1 MSSNPGSSGIEA
13 DGGGSV
19 AEEGPAKAVA
29 DPESYRVSLEGWMQ
43 RRQPEAQGL
52 RVHDVDMPRATGFS
66 NETVFFSAIWQE
78 SGQDVSRRLV
88 ARIEPPDGG
97 LFPIQTDACRVS
109 AAMQHR
115 IMQAVADTGI
125 VPMPT
130 LLPYE
135 EDPSVLGR
143 PFFVMDFVEGRIP
156 ADVPRY
162 SQAGFLVDE
171 ATPEERERMVV
182 DGVEHMADLARLD
195 WRKMGLD
202 WLDVKGE
209 GAPTLADQLELYRRY
224 VERELRGRPHP
235 TLLRGLDW
243 LEANAP
249 EAEVGLSWGD
259 SRLGNVIWQDYR
271 AAAICDWEAASLCP
285 PEADIGWWV
294 MFDRQ
299 SFDDL
304 EAPRLPG
311 FPTREEMVSIW
322 EARSGRRVADMID
335 YWEIFGT
342 MRFCAIMIKLGDR
355 MVRASIVPAEANM
368 PLVNGTTES
377 LERLLARQG
386 A

>member
-1 MSSNPGSSGIEA
+1 MSSRERPE
-13 DGGGSV
+13 DPE
-19 AEEGPAKAVA
+19 EEGPAKAVA
-29 DPESYRVSLEGWMQ
+29 DPESYRVALEGWMQ
-43 RRQPEAQGL
+43 RRQPEVRDL

-66 NETVFFSAIWQE
+66 NETVFFSARWQE
-78 SGQDVSRRLV
+78 SGQEVSRRFV

-97 LFPIQTDACRVS
+97 LFPIQTEGCRVS

-115 IMQAVADTGI
+115 IMQAVADTGV

-135 EDPSVLGR
+135 DDPAVLGR

-162 SQAGFLVDE
+162 TQAGFLVDE
-171 ATPEERERMVV
+171 ATPAERERMVR
-182 DGVEHMADLARLD
+182 DGVERMADLARLD
-195 WRKMGLD
+195 WRKLGLD
-202 WLDVKGE
+202 WLDVKGQ
-209 GAPTLADQLELYRRY
+209 GNPTLADQLELYRRY

-235 TLLRGLDW
+235 VLLRGLDW
-243 LEANAP
+243 LDANAP
-249 EAEVGLSWGD
+249 NEAEVGLSWGD

-304 EAPRLPG
+304 DVLRLPG
-311 FPTREEMVSIW
+311 FPTREEMVAIW
-322 EARSGRRVADMID
+322 EARSGRRVADTID

-355 MVRASIVPAEANM
+355 MVRAGIVPAEANM
-368 PLVNGTTES
+368 SLANGTTES
-377 LERLLARQG
+377 LARLLARQG
-386 A
+386 T

>member
-1 MSSNPGSSGIEA
+1 MST
-13 DGGGSV
+13 

-29 DPESYRVSLEGWMQ
+29 DPETYRSSLDAWMKSQ
-43 RRQPEAQGL
+43 RPDAEEL
-52 RVHDVDMPRATGFS
+52 VVHDVDMPRSTGFS
-66 NETVFFSAIWQE
+66 NETVFFSASWKD
-78 SGQDVSRRLV
+78 SGRPTTQRFV

-97 LFPIQTDACRVS
+97 LFPIQTEACRVS
-109 AAMQHR
+109 AEMQHR
-115 IMQAVADTGI
+115 IMQAVADTGV
-125 VPMPT
+125 VPMPS

-135 EDPSVLGR
+135 GDASVLGR
-143 PFFVMDFVEGRIP
+143 PFFVMEFVEGRIP

-171 ATPEERERMVV
+171 ATPEERGRMVR
-182 DGVEHMADLARLD
+182 DGVEQMAALASLD
-195 WRKMGLD
+195 WKKMGLD
-202 WLDVKGE
+202 WLDVKGRGE
-209 GAPTLADQLELYRRY
+209 PSLADQLELYRSY
-224 VERELRGRPHP
+224 VERELKDRSHP
-235 TLLRGLDW
+235 VLMRGLDW
-243 LEANAP
+243 LDANAP
-249 EAEVGLSWGD
+249 DAETGLSWGD

-271 AAAICDWEAASLCP
+271 SAAICDWEAAALCP

-304 EAPRLPG
+304 DAPRLEG

-322 EARSGRRVADMID
+322 EAKSGRRVAHTID

-355 MVRASIVPAEANM
+355 MVRAGIVPADVNM
-368 PLVNGTTES
+368 SVANGTTDS
-377 LERLLARQG
+377 LARLLARQG

>member
-1 MSSNPGSSGIEA
+1 MSSRERSE
-13 DGGGSV
+13 
-19 AEEGPAKAVA
+19 EEGPAKAVA

-43 RRQPEAQGL
+43 RQQPEADDL

-66 NETVFFSAIWQE
+66 NETVFFSARWQE
-78 SGQDVSRRLV
+78 SGQDVSRRFV

-97 LFPIQTDACRVS
+97 LFPIQTEACRVS

-115 IMQAVADTGI
+115 IMQAVAETGA

-135 EDPSVLGR
+135 EDASVLGR

-162 SQAGFLVDE
+162 TQAGFLVDE
-171 ATPEERERMVV
+171 ATPEERERMVR
-182 DGVEHMADLARLD
+182 DGVARMADLARLD

-202 WLDVKGE
+202 WLDVKGQ
-209 GAPTLADQLELYRRY
+209 GNPTLADQLELYRRY

-235 TLLRGLDW
+235 VLLRGLDW
-243 LEANAP
+243 LDANAP
-249 EAEVGLSWGD
+249 NEAEVGLSWGD

-304 EAPRLPG
+304 DVLRLPG
-311 FPTREEMVSIW
+311 FPTREEMVAIW
-322 EARSGRRVADMID
+322 EARSGRRVADTID

-355 MVRASIVPAEANM
+355 MVRAGIVPAEANM
-368 PLVNGTTES
+368 SLANGTTES
-377 LERLLARQG
+377 LARLLARQG
-386 A
+386 T

>member
-1 MSSNPGSSGIEA
+1 MSSMERS
-13 DGGGSV
+13 
-19 AEEGPAKAVA
+19 EEQGPAKAVA
-29 DPESYRVSLEGWMQ
+29 DPESYRVALEGWMQ
-43 RRQPEAQGL
+43 RRQPEADGL

-66 NETVFFSAIWQE
+66 NETVFFSASWQE
-78 SGQDVSRRLV
+78 SGKDVSGRFV

-97 LFPIQTDACRVS
+97 LFPIQTEACRVS

-115 IMQAVADTGI
+115 IMQAVADTGV

-171 ATPEERERMVV
+171 ATPEERERMVR
-182 DGVEHMADLARLD
+182 DGVERMADLARLD

-209 GAPTLADQLELYRRY
+209 GRPALVDQLELYRRY
-224 VERELRGRPHP
+224 VEGELRGRPHP

-304 EAPRLPG
+304 EVPRLPG
-311 FPTREEMVSIW
+311 FPTREEMVAIW
-322 EARSGRRVADMID
+322 EARSGRRVADTID

-355 MVRASIVPAEANM
+355 MVRAGIVPAEANM
-368 PLVNGTTES
+368 PLANGTTDA
-377 LERLLARQG
+377 LARLLARQG